1 MQRRKPASAKQRKAQ
16 LQQKRAIKRGDVSP
30 PPPGKPDKRRKGKGK
45 PLIHDPEAGPSGR
58 AIAAAESSRRLQ
70 SSFVKLSAEFLEE
83 TKRLAANLPLPRPIP
98 RRLLTKSTD
107 PAVDKREQLT
117 CLKRP
122 KWRYEMSKKE
132 VEKNEEGLFKKWLDQ
147 TDSISATGVH
157 LIWRVTEISQII
169 LILLDSRCPLLH
181 YPPKRIILVLTKVDI
196 SGPERADAWIQY
208 LQTRYPQVRV
218 VQVESYAEKQGTV
231 NGKHVYEPHLPT
243 TFRQRLVD
251 ALKET
256 HKELLEPPERI
267 RDIPE
272 KVRTWKPPVKRELRW
287 EAVLNARGD
296 QVGTVVGGATV
307 PKPKALA
314 NVIDKEE
321 EEELE
326 FLTIGLIGQPNVG
339 KSSLL
344 NALFGTQKVRASR
357 TPGKTKHF
365 QTLFWTPEVRLVDCP
380 GLVMPN
386 LVPMET
392 QVRIPTIF
400 TSTYTS

>member
-1 MQRRKPASAKQRKAQ
+1 M
-16 LQQKRAIKRGDVSP
+16 
-30 PPPGKPDKRRKGKGK
+30 
-45 PLIHDPEAGPSGR
+45 
-58 AIAAAESSRRLQ
+58 
-70 SSFVKLSAEFLEE
+70 
-83 TKRLAANLPLPRPIP
+83 
-98 RRLLTKSTD
+98 
-107 PAVDKREQLT
+107 
-117 CLKRP
+117 
-122 KWRYEMSKKE
+122 
-132 VEKNEEGLFKKWLDQ
+132 
-147 TDSISATGVH
+147 
-157 LIWRVTEISQII
+157 TEISQII

-181 YPPKRIILVLTKVDI
+181 YPPSLAAFLSSPALSRKRIILVLTKVDI
-196 SGPERADAWIQY
+196 SGPERADAWIRY

-272 KVRTWKPPVKRELRW
+272 KVRAWRPPVKREVHW
-287 EAVLNARGD
+287 DTVLNARGG

-307 PKPKALA
+307 PKPKTLPDSGQDTQGSA
-314 NVIDKEE
+314 NAQGKEQ

-326 FLTIGLIGQPNVG
+326 FLTIGLIGKITIKLADLKLKFRIGQPNVG

-357 TPGKTKHF
+357 TPGKVSAF
-365 QTLFWTPEVRLVDCP
+365 IYSLLEVPFNMTCLSDKA
-380 GLVMPN
+380 LPN
-386 LVPMET
+386 ALLDT
-392 QVRIPTIF
+392 
-400 TSTYTS
+400 